1 MKRFIALILAATLA
15 FTTAGC
21 TGKPSAPQDLVS
33 TEDTILSREEDE
45 EMISEDEFPDA
56 NNISAIEE
64 PSESSSASSS
74 SSVPSSSAS
83 SSVSSAAPQKSSSS
97 STASSSQSSKSS
109 SSSSSSSSQSSSESS
124 EEYEDEDDDEP
135 KSVSSVSG
143 EVRAVWISYLDLSP
157 MIKGKTRSTFRSNIG
172 AAFDNVADLGLNTVI
187 VQVRPFGDALY
198 RSSYFPWSYLISN
211 SNIEGKDPGYDPLEI
226 MVSEAH
232 SRGLK
237 FEAWLNPYRIRSKGS
252 KVDLASNNIA
262 SEWLEDESDYVIE
275 YGGGIYYNPARK
287 EVQDLIVNGVKEIV
301 ADYDVDGIHFD
312 DYFYPAPDKSF
323 DEDAYAE
330 YKSGGG
336 NLSLASWRRS
346 NVDTLVKR
354 VYSTIKSTNKS
365 CKFGISPQ
373 GNRSNN
379 YNLQYIDVEK
389 WTSNAGY
396 IDYIC
401 PQIYWGYNNSS
412 APYQDVLEDWE
423 SLINTSRVKLYVG
436 LAAYKIGGSE
446 KDFINSTNIMKR
458 QVLSAREQDHYKG
471 FALYRYDSL
480 FNPDSSL
487 KSQINREVNNLK
499 SILD

>member
-83 SSVSSAAPQKSSSS
+83 SSVSSVAPQKSSSS

-109 SSSSSSSSQSSSESS
+109 SSSSSQSSSESS
-124 EEYEDEDDDEP
+124 EESEDEDDDEP

-211 SNIEGKDPGYDPLEI
+211 SNIEGKDPGL
-226 MVSEAH
+226 
-232 SRGLK
+232 RLWFLK
-237 FEAWLNPYRIRSKGS
+237 HI
-252 KVDLASNNIA
+252 LA
-262 SEWLEDESDYVIE
+262 D
-275 YGGGIYYNPARK
+275 
-287 EVQDLIVNGVKEIV
+287 
-301 ADYDVDGIHFD
+301 
-312 DYFYPAPDKSF
+312 
-323 DEDAYAE
+323 
-330 YKSGGG
+330 
-336 NLSLASWRRS
+336 
-346 NVDTLVKR
+346 
-354 VYSTIKSTNKS
+354 
-365 CKFGISPQ
+365 
-373 GNRSNN
+373 
-379 YNLQYIDVEK
+379 
-389 WTSNAGY
+389 
-396 IDYIC
+396 
-401 PQIYWGYNNSS
+401 
-412 APYQDVLEDWE
+412 
-423 SLINTSRVKLYVG
+423 
-436 LAAYKIGGSE
+436 
-446 KDFINSTNIMKR
+446 
-458 QVLSAREQDHYKG
+458 
-471 FALYRYDSL
+471 
-480 FNPDSSL
+480 
-487 KSQINREVNNLK
+487 
-499 SILD
+499 